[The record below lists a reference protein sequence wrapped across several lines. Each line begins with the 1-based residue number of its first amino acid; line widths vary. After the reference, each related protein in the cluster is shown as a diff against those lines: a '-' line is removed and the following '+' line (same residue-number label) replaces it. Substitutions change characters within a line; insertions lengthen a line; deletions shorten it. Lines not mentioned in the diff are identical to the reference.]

1 MTPVLN
7 PVAICVGAFGG
18 LALGGL
24 YFGGLWWSVARLKKV
39 ERKKLFLFLSWVS
52 RSVLLC
58 AGLYGLAVYDAQ
70 ALLSGA
76 AGLLAARFA
85 IVRFVK
91 RKLAQEKECRE

>member
-7 PVAICVGAFGG
+7 PVAVCAGAAAG
-18 LALGGL
+18 LVLGGL

-39 ERKKLFLFLSWVS
+39 ERKKLFLFISWVV

-58 AGLYGLAVYDAQ
+58 GGLYALAVYDAQ

-91 RKLAQEKECRE
+91 RRLVQEKGM

>member
-7 PVAICVGAFGG
+7 PIAICVGVPAG

>member
-7 PVAICVGAFGG
+7 PVAVCVGALAG

-39 ERKKLFLFLSWVS
+39 ERKKLFLFISWVS

-58 AGLYGLAVYDAQ
+58 AGLYGLAVYDAR

-91 RKLAQEKECRE
+91 RNLAQEKGM